1 LTAAECDAIN
11 MVNGVSCVGADV
23 NVDVYH
29 TGGSTGGFRDL
40 LWQSI
45 FDRCDEMMALEGVS
59 DLMDPCKLL
68 KVTRNTQDDVGTD
81 DNPAVAGA
89 QAQQT
94 PDDEGIGAGGFVAVA
109 GGGLLIVLFSL
120 LFVRQRRNDEY
131 PLKHHQLEDT
141 MDDDTYLKDI
151 DGQSGSSS
159 PGSVHDNQRAFII
172 GDEDTIMSGWS
183 YTKNGGDDSVLQ
195 MERPPNTN
203 QYGGLGGLYG
213 SQNVHKCSS
222 ALCDICERERQSGLQ
237 FIPSAMP
244 SHTSLPADSS
254 RDYLSSDTVDF

>member
-1 LTAAECDAIN
+1 
-11 MVNGVSCVGADV
+11 VCVGVDV
-23 NVDVYH
+23 NVDIYH

-40 LWQSI
+40 LWRSI
-45 FDRCDEMMALEGVS
+45 FDKCSEMKALEGVG
-59 DLMDPCKLL
+59 DMLDPCARLN
-68 KVTRNTQDDVGTD
+68 VTRTT
-81 DNPAVAGA
+81 PA
-89 QAQQT
+89 
-94 PDDEGIGAGGFVAVA
+94 EGIGAGGFVVVA
-109 GGGLLIVLFSL
+109 GGGLLIVLLSL
-120 LFVRQRRNDEY
+120 LFVRHRRNDEY
-131 PLKHHQLEDT
+131 SLKHHQLEDT
-141 MDDDTYLKDI
+141 GDDDTYLKDI

-159 PGSVHDNQRAFII
+159 PGSVYDNHRAYIV

-195 MERPPNTN
+195 MERPPN

-237 FIPSAMP
+237 FIPSGMP
-244 SHTSLPADSS
+244 SHTSLPTDFS

>member
-1 LTAAECDAIN
+1 
-11 MVNGVSCVGADV
+11 VGVDV
-23 NVDVYH
+23 NVDMYH

-45 FDRCDEMMALEGVS
+45 FDKCSEMKALQGVG
-59 DLMDPCKLL
+59 DMLDPCALL
-68 KVTRNTQDDVGTD
+68 KVTRNTPDDVGTD
-81 DNPAVAGA
+81 DNDGVAGA

-94 PDDEGIGAGGFVAVA
+94 SDNEGIGAGGYGVVA
-109 GGGLLIVLFSL
+109 GGGLLIVLFTL
-120 LFVRQRRNDEY
+120 LFLRQRRNDEY

-141 MDDDTYLKDI
+141 GDDDTYLRDI
-151 DGQSGSSS
+151 DGQSGSSY
-159 PGSVHDNQRAFII
+159 DNHRAYIV

-195 MERPPNTN
+195 MERPPNN

-237 FIPSAMP
+237 FIPSGMP
-244 SHTSLPADSS
+244 GHTSLPADCS
-254 RDYLSSDTVDF
+254 REYLSSDTVEL